1 LDSTLVAPAQTGQGE
16 SVRRLRAQAELVKRL
31 HSDYVH
37 IKYTFMYVLVYAK
50 SVRVTI
56 TQFRKD
62 LFKLVERAI
71 GGETVEFVHQ
81 GATIRLTIPA
91 ARSSKLE
98 RLTPRQISNPNMTEE
113 EQRAAERKL
122 QAEIQAELEKDWSE
136 I

>member
-1 LDSTLVAPAQTGQGE
+1 
-16 SVRRLRAQAELVKRL
+16 
-31 HSDYVH
+31 
-37 IKYTFMYVLVYAK
+37 MYVLVYAK